1 MSELLTKIGI
11 IDLDEGHDNSPKGQM
26 GYYDKSVLYSYDDIC
41 NRLTCDID
49 VNSTASDT
57 ASFRT
62 KALWDTGASMSCIS
76 EKLVQ
81 RMGIVPVDTGMAVSV
96 IGKKTVSYYI
106 VNAQLAPGMVFRH
119 LKVACLPMMDHD
131 VDFIIG
137 MDMISEGNFN
147 LINSDGKTTLTYFKA
162 DEKE

>member
-62 KALWDTGASMSCIS
+62 KAC
-76 EKLVQ
+76 LVFL
-81 RMGIVPVDTGMAVSV
+81 RNWYREWGL
-96 IGKKTVSYYI
+96 Y
-106 VNAQLAPGMVFRH
+106 L
-119 LKVACLPMMDHD
+119 
-131 VDFIIG
+131 
-137 MDMISEGNFN
+137 
-147 LINSDGKTTLTYFKA
+147 LIQEWLFLL
-162 DEKE
+162 